1 MAKLSPAARAGV
13 IAGVFALVVAAPAAA
28 AQPTRTVYPVHPPQ
42 GVFATAGTACPF
54 DVGAQPS
61 TATLRNGFTA
71 ETDFSDG
78 RLMFSVHRHGAYVN
92 LETGAS
98 FPTNES
104 FTEIDRFD
112 PATGILYGE
121 DLGQPSSTFNPGD
134 IGPYGVV
141 GTGGA
146 FYHFNGTLSFTYDTN
161 TNVFS
166 VVAYSG
172 RVTDICAALS

>member
-1 MAKLSPAARAGV
+1 MAKLSRPARGAV
-13 IAGVFALVVAAPAAA
+13 LAGVFALVVAGPAAA
-28 AQPTRTVYPVHPPQ
+28 AQPTRTVYPVHAG
-42 GVFATAGTACPF
+42 GVIPAGTACPF

-78 RLMFSVHRHGAYVN
+78 RVMFSVHRHGAYVN
-92 LETGAS
+92 LDTGAS

-112 PATGILYGE
+112 AATGIVYGK

-134 IGPYGVV
+134 IGPFGVA
-141 GTGGA
+141 GGNGA
-146 FYHFNGTLSFTYDTN
+146 FYHVDGTLSVTYNTN

-166 VVAYSG
+166 VVTYSG
-172 RVTDICAALS
+172 RITDICAALS

>member
-1 MAKLSPAARAGV
+1 MAKLSRLARGAVLTGV
-13 IAGVFALVVAAPAAA
+13 IALVVAGPAAA
-28 AQPTRTVYPVHPPQ
+28 AQPTRTVYPVHGP
-42 GVFATAGTACPF
+42 GSVFPAGTACPF
-54 DVGAQPS
+54 DVGAHPS

-78 RLMFSVHRHGAYVN
+78 RVMLSVHRHGAYVHVG
-92 LETGAS
+92 TGAS

-112 PATGILYGE
+112 SATGIIYGE

-134 IGPYGVV
+134 IGPFGVV
-141 GTGGA
+141 GSSGA
-146 FYHFNGTLSFTYDTN
+146 FYHFDGTLSFTYNTN

-166 VVAYSG
+166 VVSYSG
-172 RVTDICAALS
+172 RITDICAALS